1 MKFRFPDTAKMSGY
15 WFSLTGIFPYEDR
28 VVDSVL
34 IWENT
39 VKGNPYFGIIYAAGG
54 IFVTRKELK

>member
-1 MKFRFPDTAKMSGY
+1 MSGY

-54 IFVTRKELK
+54 IFVTIKELK